1 MFRMVVQDSR
11 RTPTSGKVIAFIGNY
26 DPHSKLVNIDKEK
39 AGFYLEHG
47 AHPSPR
53 VITLLKAE
61 KIKLPDWVEDVKAK
75 KRAVRNPDKRRST
88 TPVNEEAKAEA
99 EVTEKEVVTSEADS
113 TATEAETE
121 SSSEPASDVA

>member
-26 DPHSKLVNIDKEK
+26 DPHSKQVNIDKEK

-61 KIKLPDWVEDVKAK
+61 KVKLPNWVEDVKSK
-75 KRAVRNPDKRRST
+75 KRVVRNPDKRRST
-88 TPVNEEAKAEA
+88 TPVSEEIQPEA
-99 EVTEKEVVTSEADS
+99 EVAQTEATTSE
-113 TATEAETE
+113 TEEPTTEAENTP
-121 SSSEPASDVA
+121 SSEQASDVA

>member
-1 MFRMVVQDSR
+1 MFRMVVQESR

-26 DPHSKLVNIDKEK
+26 DPHSKQVNIDKEK

-53 VITLLKAE
+53 VVSLLKAE
-61 KIKLPDWVEDVKAK
+61 KVKLPNWVEDVKSK

-88 TPVNEEAKAEA
+88 TPVSEEAQSEPETTKVEA
-99 EVTEKEVVTSEADS
+99 DTSEPTDVAPE
-113 TATEAETE
+113 TEAETSNE
-121 SSSEPASDVA
+121 STSSEA